1 MMKLTDKEHERSA
14 QIHLQNIQDNIR
26 RRLNT
31 ARVKDDKKLVEIL
44 EIEDDILNLG
54 RSNSKFGM

>member
-1 MMKLTDKEHERSA
+1 MMKLTDKEHEHSA

-31 ARVKDDKKLVEIL
+31 ARVKDDRKLVEIL

>member
-1 MMKLTDKEHERSA
+1 MLRLTNIEHDNSA

-26 RRLNT
+26 RRLEV
-31 ARVKDDKKLVEIL
+31 ARVKEDKKLIEIL
-44 EIEDDILNLG
+44 EVEDYILNLG